1 MDSVPPYPLISVF
14 SGDDSRAIDAET
26 IHRGVPS
33 TALMEMAGAAAASRI
48 AALFPSLQEASI
60 YCGKGNNG
68 GRWMGDSAPS
78 ARHGSP
84 L

>member
-33 TALMEMAGAAAASRI
+33 TALMEMAGAASRESHSSPVPI
-48 AALFPSLQEASI
+48 AA
-60 YCGKGNNG
+60 G
-68 GRWMGDSAPS
+68 GFHLLRK
-78 ARHGSP
+78 RE
-84 L
+84 